1 LDKKKVTVIY
11 ELNLPQPTAQLEQ
24 ALRKFAAT
32 IKTDPD
38 DKPWLEA
45 SQEQEV
51 NGVDAAFVR
60 AETLEPLVREQYGQF
75 FPDTDIM
82 ALVGIMRNLESHP
95 ACLPPHVDQTRAL
108 AINYYIDLG
117 GDHVTTSFYDR
128 VEQVSVDRA
137 YNFRYKDLNKVGEF
151 CFAANKWYAFSTDR
165 GHSVEGIETQRLMFA
180 IIRTN
185 NTETYTADD
194 LVTKNTHIMATPV
207 FNLGNKY

>member
-1 LDKKKVTVIY
+1 MTVIY
-11 ELNLPQPTAQLEQ
+11 ELDLPQPTAHLER
-24 ALRKFAAT
+24 ALRAFAAT

-51 NGVDAAFVR
+51 NSVDAAFVR
-60 AETLEPLVREQYGQF
+60 AEALEPMVLEQYSQY

-82 ALVGIMRNLESHP
+82 AIVGVMRNLESTP

-108 AINYYIDLG
+108 AINYYLDLG
-117 GDHVTTSFYDR
+117 GSHVTTSFYDR
-128 VEQVSVDRA
+128 YETVSVDRA
-137 YNFRYKDLNKVGEF
+137 YNFRYKDLRKVGEF
-151 CFAANKWYAFSTDR
+151 CFKSNTWYAFNTDQC
-165 GHSVEGIETQRLMFA
+165 HSVEGIETQRLMFT

-185 NTETYTADD
+185 NTEIYTTCD
-194 LVTKNTHIMATPV
+194 LLKNTHIRATPV